1 MWPSLYLP
9 RPNPD
14 QKNILPCP
22 SRSIGRDSQV
32 TVNSPAMPTLSALDL
47 LEARGLPRRVSLLSE
62 IDEEMLNRFEENAND
77 LEWPDA
83 VAVKDAADHSA
94 LCPEH
99 RPGDHYSRVSTH
111 LGQRSLSSNID
122 AELLD
127 RIKECRAGRSTHCH
141 TWCSSMVKHRA
152 RGLPT
157 GQETAPQAWANEAI
171 YTNSF
176 SRPNT
181 YPRTNPFQHR
191 HTQTFP
197 SYKRRSRRRSWSAMS
212 RVECFEYSPA
222 PSHLRSIS
230 GLG

>member
-1 MWPSLYLP
+1 MNL
-9 RPNPD
+9 
-14 QKNILPCP
+14 QILSD
-22 SRSIGRDSQV
+22 SRESVIFP
-32 TVNSPAMPTLSALDL
+32 TMPTLSALDM

-62 IDEEMLNRFEENAND
+62 IEEEMLDHFEENANDLEENAND
-77 LEWPDA
+77 LEWPDT
-83 VAVKDAADHSA
+83 VAVKDAEYKSA

-99 RPGDHYSRVSTH
+99 RPGDHCCRVSSEDRQN
-111 LGQRSLSSNID
+111 LGLRSLISKID

-181 YPRTNPFQHR
+181 YPRTNPFQHC

-197 SYKRRSRRRSWSAMS
+197 SNKRRSRRRSWSAVS
-212 RVECFEYSPA
+212 RVDCFDCLPA
-222 PSHLRSIS
+222 PSLFRSIS